1 MATRFSEKIVKKALE
16 AKCKIRKIDA
26 NHFEVTPAGA
36 TKDCTSADHGV
47 YILAFTQEKSGAV
60 TIESC
65 RDAVTHSQCKG
76 FRFNHG
82 ECYHGATV
90 AIHVLKPIL
99 TVRLKQATPRKA
111 RRSAR

>member
-1 MATRFSEKIVKKALE
+1 MATQFSQKIVVKALE
-16 AKCKIRKIDA
+16 TKCKVRKIDA
-26 NHFEVTPAGA
+26 NHFEVTPPGG
-36 TKDCTSADHGV
+36 TNDCTADHGV
-47 YILAFTQEKSGAV
+47 YILAYTTDKSGAV

-65 RDAVTHSQCKG
+65 RDQITHSQCKG

-99 TVRLKQATPRKA
+99 TVRLPRATQRKA
-111 RRSAR
+111 RRK

>member
-1 MATRFSEKIVKKALE
+1 MATQFSEKIVKKALE
-16 AKCKIRKIDA
+16 AKPKIRKIDA
-26 NHFEVTPAGA
+26 NHFEVTPEGG
-36 TKDCTSADHGV
+36 TKDCTAEHGV
-47 YILAFTQEKSGAV
+47 YIVAYTRDKSGAV

-82 ECYHGATV
+82 ECYHGAVT

-99 TVRLKQATPRKA
+99 TVRLRHGAPRRKA
-111 RRSAR
+111 R